1 MSGSLTIP
9 NTFATASGSVAASLL
24 DANWTA
30 VQSYVN
36 NREITLGLLGSR
48 PAAGVAGRFYFAT
61 DNGLLYAD
69 TGSTWTQIGQTAVG
83 VSTGV
88 PRVSGLTGNNNSGTP
103 TTKFDLAASFVQ
115 LRSPSDGTINI
126 QTSTGTLT
134 NDVTVASAANG
145 RDQAGAFSASTF
157 VHFYFIWNGTTLATL
172 SSATAPPT
180 GPTLPATYTHWA
192 YAGSVFFGAGSTLTS
207 VYLRGSWAEYTERQV
222 LATNFSATSET
233 TFNVSSCVTAGA
245 SRFEIGGYINEASN
259 NTQLKFRF
267 ITARDFRIVNASNT
281 AVQGSGITV
290 LMPNVSQQF
299 FALWTGAVTNTG
311 AIDIQ
316 GYQVPNGDS

>member
-1 MSGSLTIP
+1 MSGSLSIP

-30 VQSYVN
+30 VASYVN
-36 NREITLGLLGSR
+36 TREITLGLLGSR

-88 PRVSGLTGNNNSGTP
+88 PRVSGLTGANNSGTP

-115 LRSPSDGTINI
+115 LRNPADGTINI
-126 QTSTGTLT
+126 QVSTGTLT
-134 NDVTVASAANG
+134 NDVTVATAANG
-145 RDQAGAFSASTF
+145 RDQAGAFTASTF

-192 YAGSVFFGAGSTLTS
+192 YAGAVFFGAGSTLTS
-207 VYLRGSWAEYTERQV
+207 VSLRGSWVEYQARQI
-222 LATNFSATSET
+222 LATSFSSTSET
-233 TFNVSSCVTAGA
+233 TLNVSTCVSANA
-245 SRFEIGGYINEASN
+245 SRFEVGGFVSHANN
-259 NTQLKFRF
+259 NTQLMLRYLTTKDYRP
-267 ITARDFRIVNASNT
+267 ITGINTLGASCPIIAT
-281 AVQGSGITV
+281 
-290 LMPNVSQQF
+290 LPNVSQQF
-299 FALWTGAVTNTG
+299 FAQWSGAVSNTG
-311 AIDIQ
+311 TIDIVA
-316 GYQVPNGDS
+316 YQVPNGDS